1 MLGNAI
7 MIFLLFEIVA
17 GAVLA
22 RAAWNAV
29 QRDEGSDRAD

>member
-1 MLGNAI
+1 M
-7 MIFLLFEIVA
+7 MFLLVEIVA

-29 QRDEGSDRAD
+29 QRNEGSDRAD